1 MEPDAGSVKALSLA
15 DYCTRFSLGEAERRL
30 SILGC
35 GDGASSF
42 NAEGTAQGMR
52 IVSVDALYRHRAAE
66 IRAHIDAAARDAAA
80 TQAFL
85 ADYAAGL
92 DQGRYV
98 SGELPDLP
106 FHDGCYDLAL
116 CLNLLFTD
124 DARQDL
130 AFHLR
135 ALQELMRVAEEVRVA
150 PMPEAGSNPARHLS
164 AVLLAMS
171 RSGFSVKNHGGMLG
185 ISR

>member
-1 MEPDAGSVKALSLA
+1 MNAMALDLAG
-15 DYCTRFSLGEAERRL
+15 YCTLFSLGDSERRL

-35 GDGASSF
+35 GDGTSSF
-42 NAEGTAQGMR
+42 NAEGTAQNMR
-52 IVSVDALYRHRAAE
+52 IVSVDKLYRFRAGE
-66 IRAHIDAAARDAAA
+66 IRDHIDAAANNAAA
-80 TQAFL
+80 TERFM
-85 ADYAAGL
+85 ADYAEGV

-116 CLNLLFTD
+116 CLRLLFRD
-124 DARQDL
+124 DAQQDL

-150 PMPEAGSNPARHLS
+150 PMPEAGAAAARYLP

-171 RSGFSVKNHGGMLG
+171 RSGFSVKSHGGMLS